1 MGKIMENNI
10 RLPEK
15 KKEIRLKGRNT
26 NSRGTGQE
34 GKRNKKKYY
43 ITKKKTTSRTEM
55 IKIVT
60 KHHSASLH
68 RDRLLL
74 SDSGHA
80 SNERL
85 QNVVDAAES
94 PAGENLLRQIEAE
107 TV

>member
-1 MGKIMENNI
+1 
-10 RLPEK
+10 
-15 KKEIRLKGRNT
+15 
-26 NSRGTGQE
+26 
-34 GKRNKKKYY
+34 
-43 ITKKKTTSRTEM
+43 M

-68 RDRLLL
+68 SDRLLL
-74 SDSGHA
+74 SDCGHA